1 MADFKEYEKLDGL
14 GLAELVRKKKVH
26 PLELLESAVSR
37 IERKNPSLNAVIH
50 KFYDKA
56 RKTASEKI
64 PDGPF
69 CGVPFLL
76 KDLLAAYA
84 GEPMSSGS
92 RAYRNYIPLEDSEL
106 VRRFKNAGTVILG
119 KTNTPEFGLMGVT
132 EPELHGPTLNPWD
145 TARTPGGSS
154 GGAAAAVSSGMV
166 PIASAGDGGGSI
178 RIPASNC
185 GVFGLKPSRG
195 RNPTGP
201 IYGELWQ
208 GAAVEHIISRS
219 VRDSAAMLD
228 FTCGDDSGSPY
239 PVSRPEKPYSSLLS
253 RNGPRLRIAFSS
265 ASPVGRGVH
274 NDNISALNDA
284 VSLLQSL
291 GHKVEEKHPDI
302 DGNELAMSYLTMYF
316 GETAEEIR
324 AAGKILGRKPRR
336 SDFEGTTWLLGLLG
350 RVYTAGDFASAMKVW
365 NRLGRIMGKFHE
377 TYDLYLTPA
386 LAYPPV
392 KIGELAPKPGEKIAM
407 DIVNMFGLGKLMKA
421 TGMVQELALKSLEK
435 SPFTQLAN
443 LTGQPAMS
451 VPLYWSKE
459 NLPIGVQFIAPMGRE
474 DVLFQLAAELE
485 RARPWFDKR
494 PPEIG

>member
-1 MADFKEYEKLDGL
+1 MADFKEYEKFDGL

-26 PLELLESAVSR
+26 PLELLESAISR
-37 IERKNPSLNAVIH
+37 IENRNPKLNAVIH

-56 RKTASEKI
+56 RRTASEKI

-84 GEPMSSGS
+84 GEPMNSGS
-92 RAYRNYIPLEDSEL
+92 KAYRNYIPLQDSEL

-132 EPELHGPTLNPWD
+132 EPELHGPTANPWD
-145 TARTPGGSS
+145 LTRTPGGSS
-154 GGAAAAVSSGMV
+154 GGAASAVSSGMV

-201 IYGELWQ
+201 VYGELWQ

-228 FTCGDDSGSPY
+228 FTCGDDAGSPY
-239 PVSRPEKPYSSLLS
+239 PVSRPEKAYSSLLS
-253 RNGPRLRIAFSS
+253 KNGPRLRIAYSS
-265 ASPVGRGVH
+265 ASPIGRTVH
-274 NDNISALNDA
+274 NDNISSLNDA

-291 GHKVEEKHPDI
+291 GHKVEEKHPEI
-302 DGNELAMSYLTMYF
+302 DGKELAMSYLMMYF

-324 AAGKILGRKPRR
+324 TAGEVLGRKPGR

-350 RVYTAGDFASAMKVW
+350 RVYSAADFAHAMKVW

-377 TYDLYLTPA
+377 TYDLYLTPT
-386 LAYPPV
+386 LAFPPV

-407 DIVNMFGLGKLMKA
+407 DIVNMLGLGKLMRA
-421 TGMVQELALKSLEK
+421 TGMVEELALKSLEK

-474 DVLFQLAAELE
+474 DLLFQLGAELE
-485 RARPWFDKR
+485 RARPWFDRR
-494 PPEIG
+494 PPETT